1 MRRLYGKKS
10 EISLQVEFKGLA
22 PAQRF
27 VNRTLT
33 VNGLAGI
40 KKLDRDEE
48 KGRGLRSMNA
58 DGSGP

>member
-1 MRRLYGKKS
+1 M
-10 EISLQVEFKGLA
+10 EFKGLA

-40 KKLDRDEE
+40 KELDRDE
-48 KGRGLRSMNA
+48 RRDA
-58 DGSGP
+58 AFDQ